1 MAGALSLEEGVP
13 ETWIWLWDPDKL
25 DEGAGV
31 LYVRQYRGT
40 EGCYLTGEWC
50 GQVSN
55 LGTRRAAR
63 RKWDRRPRRRHPIET
78 QQTCSYLQ
86 LLVYLDFIAPVERLL
101 TLRQIPRNLL
111 FHSIGGPIAF
121 FFKACVRFLA
131 FVSPSCFLPTTTP
144 LLGLTSS
151 GARKSLICF
160 LPRFPLFCHHIPQ
173 GKTGRYIYLNLKP
186 KNP

>member
-1 MAGALSLEEGVP
+1 MWLEHC
-13 ETWIWLWDPDKL
+13 LWRRESQRRESDCGDPDKL

-121 FFKACVRFLA
+121 FSKLVLDFLPLCLPLA
-131 FVSPSCFLPTTTP
+131 FCQPPPHC
-144 LLGLTSS
+144 
-151 GARKSLICF
+151 
-160 LPRFPLFCHHIPQ
+160 
-173 GKTGRYIYLNLKP
+173 
-186 KNP
+186 